1 VHNSKHHDCT
11 KHIDIQH
18 YFIQEAI
25 EGKLI
30 QLVKTPT
37 QEQLADILTKPLSKG
52 LFEKH
57 HYGIGIRPASQATV
71 E

>member
-1 VHNSKHHDCT
+1 MKY
-11 KHIDIQH
+11 IDIRH

-30 QLVKTPT
+30 QLVKMPT
-37 QEQLADILTKPLSKG
+37 QEQLADILTKPLSKE

-57 HYGIGIRPASQATV
+57 RYSIGIRPASQATV